1 VVVMMV
7 VVAASTVFAATF
19 YGTNFLG
26 TLWWCMQTKE
36 CLLDPSFLGRLFYV
50 LKSFLVITTQSAVL
64 LHYAGKLR
72 TNYFDD
78 NRRASLANELRAYV
92 LALVVTAAM
101 AFVLFV
107 EIHLSVPYTK
117 PIVLGRVPAVLGLIV
132 AVWLVDGFATFVRDL
147 RARARSAYRR
157 ISHGVRTATGKDE
170 LYNDAS
176 PAAGTQPCSLCKLNV
191 RQIAYAP
198 CGHYLACFE
207 CERVRHEG
215 ARGCQLCARPV
226 EAVVRIYTP

>member
-1 VVVMMV
+1 MMV
-7 VVAASTVFAATF
+7 AAASTVFASVF
-19 YGTNFLG
+19 YGTNFSG
-26 TLWWCMQTKE
+26 ALWWCIQMKE
-36 CLLDPSFLGRLFYV
+36 CYLDPSFLGRSVWL

-64 LHYAGKLR
+64 LHYAEKLR

-107 EIHLSVPYTK
+107 EIHLSVPYTE
-117 PIVLGRVPAVLGLIV
+117 PIVLGRVPAFLGLIV
-132 AVWLVDGFATFVRDL
+132 MAWLLDGFATFVRDL
-147 RARARSAYRR
+147 RARARNAYYRR